1 VVSADPDL
9 SVTLGPLA
17 LKNPVLTASGTCG
30 YGEEL
35 LPFFDISRLGGIVT
49 KSLSVLPRE
58 GNPPQRLAETASGML
73 NSIGLQ
79 NVGVDAFIADKL
91 PLLAGSGTAVI
102 PSIFGA
108 TTGEFAELAARL
120 DGRQGVSGLELNV
133 SCPNTSR
140 GGVEFG
146 VDPESTRK
154 VTEAVRRRT
163 KLPVIVKLSPNVT
176 DITLIARAALDGGA
190 DILSLVNT
198 LFGMKIDVERRRTVL
213 SSGSGGLSGPAIRPV
228 AVHLTHRLAQ
238 AVRAPII
245 GIGGIGCAEDAL
257 EFILAGA
264 SAVQIGTATFVDP
277 CAAPKT
283 IDGLADYCRRHQVA
297 SIRDLIGAVRGDRSG
312 GGTSGG

>member
-1 VVSADPDL
+1 MVSAPPDL
-9 SVTLGPLA
+9 SVVLGPLT
-17 LKNPVLTASGTCG
+17 LSNPVLTASGTCG

-35 LPFFDISRLGGIVT
+35 LPYFDLSRIGGIVT

-58 GNPPQRLAETASGML
+58 GNPPQRLAETPAGML

-79 NVGVDAFIADKL
+79 NVGVDAFITDKL
-91 PLLAGSGTAVI
+91 PLLAKSGTAVI

-108 TTGEFAELAARL
+108 TTEEFAELAARL
-120 DGRQGVSGLELNV
+120 DGPPGVAALELNV

-146 VDPESTRK
+146 VDPESTRR

-176 DITLIARAALDGGA
+176 DITLIAQAALDGGA

-198 LFGMKIDVERRRTVL
+198 VFGMKIDVEKRRVVL
-213 SSGSGGLSGPAIRPV
+213 ASGSGGLSGPAIRPI
-228 AVHLTHRLAQ
+228 AVHLTNRLAQ

-264 SAVQIGTATFVDP
+264 SAVQVGTATFVDP
-277 CAAPKT
+277 CATPKT
-283 IDGLADYCRRHQVA
+283 VDGLAAYCRRHEVA
-297 SIRDLIGAVRGDRSG
+297 AIRDLIGGIRRNR
-312 GGTSGG
+312 GGTGRAPG